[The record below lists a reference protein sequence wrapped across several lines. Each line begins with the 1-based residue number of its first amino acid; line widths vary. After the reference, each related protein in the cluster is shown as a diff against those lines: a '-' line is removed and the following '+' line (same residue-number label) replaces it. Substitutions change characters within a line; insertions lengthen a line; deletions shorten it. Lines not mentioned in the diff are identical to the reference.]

1 MSNNENIK
9 GLNLNEKPKQIDKLD
24 KLESNNLNE
33 KPVII
38 DNTPEIKKPIND
50 LIKDTTKPILSDID
64 IEKSINNPIIL
75 GNVNS

>member
-9 GLNLNEKPKQIDKLD
+9 GLNLNEKPKQID

>member
-9 GLNLNEKPKQIDKLD
+9 GLNLNEKPKQIDKL
-24 KLESNNLNE
+24 ESNNLNE

-38 DNTPEIKKPIND
+38 DNTSEIKKPIND
-50 LIKDTTKPILSDID
+50 LIKDTTKPILGDID